1 MRYEFF
7 SNERA
12 GAYTVTE
19 NTNKHY
25 EQIQELG
32 AINDV
37 LNAAFAWARKWGRQS
52 EARLWDELDRSQ
64 TEAKLYVALQRL
76 DSDRA

>member
-1 MRYEFF
+1 M
-7 SNERA
+7 
-12 GAYTVTE
+12 TE
-19 NTNKHY
+19 NPNKHY

-52 EARLWDELDRSQ
+52 EARPWEEPDRSQ
-64 TEAKLYVALQRL
+64 TEVELYVALQRL